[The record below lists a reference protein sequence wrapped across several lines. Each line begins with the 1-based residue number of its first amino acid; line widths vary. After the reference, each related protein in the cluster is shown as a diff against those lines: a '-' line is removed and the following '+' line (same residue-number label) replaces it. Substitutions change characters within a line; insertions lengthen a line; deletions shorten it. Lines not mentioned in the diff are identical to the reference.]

1 VVVES
6 VPVID
11 PHTGSMLMN
20 LLYAAT
26 VGALSTLA
34 YYRISPR
41 ASWLVIG
48 LGLIV
53 GAIVVI

>member
-1 VVVES
+1 
-6 VPVID
+6 
-11 PHTGSMLMN
+11 MLMN